1 MEDQVQGLD
10 CGADAYVTKPFEPD
24 YLVALIQSQLKNRE
38 KVRAMLSRS
47 TDVDELESDALSPQ
61 DNAFMTELYQFQE
74 AVRGVA

>member
-1 MEDQVQGLD
+1 MEDQVQGLG

-61 DNAFMTELYQFQE
+61 DNVFMTELHQFQE
-74 AVRGVA
+74 TVRCVA